1 MSLSLSQENQGRE
14 LASNDRVLPTTCAE
28 PGCHAEDDL
37 QLVLD
42 TSPVPT
48 SRMLCRPCRKAF
60 WGVSS

>member
-14 LASNDRVLPTTCAE
+14 LASNDRVLAGVCAE
-28 PGCHAEDDL
+28 PDCHTEHDL

-42 TSPVPT
+42 ASPVPT
-48 SRMLCRPCRKAF
+48 ARMLCRPCRKAF